1 MSDYN
6 YKIERE
12 LFPKIDHIK
21 NIKILELGVQT
32 GRSTLKFL
40 DLCKVN
46 NGHLYSV
53 DINDCSNV
61 SKDKNWKF
69 IQSRDD
75 NLELIKREI
84 PDRLDVIF
92 IDTTHEANHVERV
105 IYNYYDLLKKGGY
118 LFIDDISHL
127 PYQKGSQRN
136 KFYCEINNKETFE
149 RILEIYNN
157 NSKNFDLN
165 FSFISSGMAIIQK
178 KTNEKLSNKSKVI
191 SRENSLKNIFRKL
204 WKKVKS

>member
-12 LFPKIDHIK
+12 LFSKIDHIK
-21 NIKILELGVQT
+21 SIKILELGVQA
-32 GRSTLKFL
+32 GKSTLKFL

-127 PYQKGSQRN
+127 PYQKGSERN

-149 RILEIYNN
+149 LILEIYNN